1 MLTKVREKIEPQW
14 ALFSARFNR
23 LEPRDQ
29 KMLLLLGVFLACM
42 LLYTVI
48 WMPIKQSARQAEQ
61 LRNSKQQ
68 LVEWLRSDEVLA
80 HVGNKAQLTTNA
92 TPANKAPMASV
103 INQTA
108 QTSQIT
114 LKRFE
119 PEGSNKLRV
128 WLDDAPFNTL
138 VLWLYELETRHA
150 IGVSSLSLDNPQ
162 QNGRVSAKLVL
173 EQQ

>member
-1 MLTKVREKIEPQW
+1 MLTKIRKKIEPQW
-14 ALFSARFNR
+14 ALISARFNR
-23 LEPRDQ
+23 LDPRDQ
-29 KMLLLLGVFLACM
+29 KMLLLLGIFLVCM
-42 LLYTVI
+42 SLYAVI
-48 WMPIKQSARQAEQ
+48 WLPIKQNTRQAEQ
-61 LRNSKQQ
+61 LRNNKQQ

-80 HVGNKAQLTTNA
+80 HVGNKALNTQA

-138 VLWLYELETRHA
+138 VLWLYELETHHA

-162 QNGRVSAKLVL
+162 QNGRVNAKLVL